1 MALKRMLAMDK
12 LNEILK
18 YVVGGIVIAAV
29 VMLGKPQPKPV
40 NDSWFQNAV
49 LKNSRPVVVK
59 FGAEWCG
66 PCRSMDEALSQLK
79 AKHPGAAFLT
89 IDIDK
94 RPDLFSHYSSGGGIP
109 QVMIFDHG
117 NIIASQRGFGGT
129 EQLDAWLH
137 QNL

>member
-1 MALKRMLAMDK
+1 MDK
-12 LNEILK
+12 LNEWSK
-18 YVVGGIVIAAV
+18 YIVGAIVIATIV
-29 VMLGKPQPKPV
+29 LLGKPQPEPV
-40 NDSWFQNAV
+40 KDAWFQNAV

-79 AKHPGAAFLT
+79 SKHPGASFLT

-94 RPDLFSHYSSGGGIP
+94 RPDLFTHYASGSGIP

-117 NIIASQRGFGGT
+117 NIIASQRGFGST

>member
-1 MALKRMLAMDK
+1 MDK
-12 LNEILK
+12 LNEWSK
-18 YVVGGIVIAAV
+18 YIVGAIVIATIV
-29 VMLGKPQPKPV
+29 LLGKPQPEPV
-40 NDSWFQNAV
+40 KDAWFQNAV

-79 AKHPGAAFLT
+79 SKHPGASFLT

-94 RPDLFSHYSSGGGIP
+94 RPDLFTHYASGSGIP

-117 NIIASQRGFGGT
+117 NIIASQRGFGTT

>member
-1 MALKRMLAMDK
+1 MDK
-12 LNEILK
+12 LNEWSK
-18 YVVGGIVIAAV
+18 YIVGAIVIATIV
-29 VMLGKPQPKPV
+29 LLGKPQPEPV
-40 NDSWFQNAV
+40 KDAWFQNAV

-66 PCRSMDEALSQLK
+66 PCRSMNEALSQLK
-79 AKHPGAAFLT
+79 SKHPGASFLT

-94 RPDLFSHYSSGGGIP
+94 RPDLFTHYASGSGIP

-117 NIIASQRGFGGT
+117 NIIASQRGFGST

>member
-1 MALKRMLAMDK
+1 MDK
-12 LNEILK
+12 LNNILK
-18 YVVGGIVIAAV
+18 VVVAGAV
-29 VMLGKPQPKPV
+29 ALAFLAMGPRQPEAVK
-40 NDSWFQNAV
+40 DQWFQNAV

-66 PCRSMDEALSQLK
+66 PCRSMDDALSQVK
-79 AKHPGAAFLT
+79 SKHPGAAFLT

-94 RPDLFSHYSSGGGIP
+94 RPDLFTHYGSGSGIP

-117 NIIASQRGFGGT
+117 QVIASQRGFGGV